1 MTISR
6 TSPATSQTCPG
17 SRRYAALLAALLFL
31 PGAHAR
37 ADSGLPF
44 ETLVAVCASCHGQ
57 DGRSSVVPSWGR
69 LAGQNRGYLVYAL
82 RLYREGGRSGL
93 NAGLMLPYA
102 TVLSDQ
108 EIERL
113 ADHYARLP

>member
-6 TSPATSQTCPG
+6 TLPATSPNCPG
-17 SRRYAALLAALLFL
+17 SHAAASILAGLLLISATPAS
-31 PGAHAR
+31 

-44 ETLVAVCASCHGQ
+44 DTLVAVCASCHGQ
-57 DGRSSVVPSWGR
+57 DGSASVVPSWGR
-69 LAGQNRGYLVYAL
+69 LAGQNRDYLVYAL
-82 RLYREGGRSGL
+82 RLYRDGGRGGL

-102 TVLSDQ
+102 TVLSDR

-113 ADHYARLP
+113 ADYYARLP

>member
-6 TSPATSQTCPG
+6 TSPAISPTCRG
-17 SRRYAALLAALLFL
+17 SAAAAAFLAALLL
-31 PGAHAR
+31 ASSALAI
-37 ADSGLPF
+37 ADSELPF
-44 ETLVAVCASCHGQ
+44 DTLVAVCASCHGQ
-57 DGRSSVVPSWGR
+57 DGRAGVVPSWGR

-82 RLYREGGRSGL
+82 RLYRVGGRNGL

-102 TVLSDQ
+102 TVLSDR

-113 ADHYARLP
+113 ADYYARLP